1 MVARRAVSRNPHAPS
16 CGSPFIALVR
26 GLHMGIAGNGAK
38 VGALDLR
45 LANLRADGAL
55 ALGAEIDGR
64 IVNITRAGRELNL
77 PAPADIDDLIQNGL
91 AGQVRAIV
99 ERVRSKGGHAGLEAA
114 DVVFA
119 PLVTRPRKI
128 VCVGFNYQAHAAETG
143 TPVPKAPPLFAKY
156 ANALNHHRGEVTLP
170 TRMDREFDYE
180 TELVLIFGERCRDV
194 PEADALSVLA
204 GYAIGNDIS
213 ARGLQNITSQFMA
226 GKMSDG
232 FAPLGP
238 WLVTRDRVPDPNALR
253 LRTWMNGEL
262 VQDGNTADMIF
273 DCRKIV
279 SYVTSIMSIEPGD
292 IVFTGTPPGVIWGQK
307 VPREQ
312 RRWLA
317 PGDEVVSSIEGLG
330 ELCVRFA

>member
-1 MVARRAVSRNPHAPS
+1 M
-16 CGSPFIALVR
+16 
-26 GLHMGIAGNGAK
+26 
-38 VGALDLR
+38 
-45 LANLRADGAL
+45 
-55 ALGAEIDGR
+55 
-64 IVNITRAGRELNL
+64 
-77 PAPADIDDLIQNGL
+77 
-91 AGQVRAIV
+91 
-99 ERVRSKGGHAGLEAA
+99 
-114 DVVFA
+114 FA

-170 TRMDREFDYE
+170 TRVDREFDYE

-262 VQDGNTADMIF
+262 VQDGNTAEMIF

-330 ELCVRFA
+330 ELSVRFA